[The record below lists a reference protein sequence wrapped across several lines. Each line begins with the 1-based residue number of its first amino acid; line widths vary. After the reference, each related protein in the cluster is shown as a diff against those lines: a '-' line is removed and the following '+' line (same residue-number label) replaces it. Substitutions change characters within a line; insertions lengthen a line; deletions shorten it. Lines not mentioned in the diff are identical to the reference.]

1 VRGALLRRLD
11 RAALRAADIVLVDTR
26 EHADLIPAD
35 LRDKTVVTPVGAP
48 QAWFD
53 ASPATDQPD
62 QPTADGARVGERRL
76 RVVFFGLYTPLQGA
90 PVIGEALGLLA
101 DEPIEATMI
110 GDGQDRA
117 AVQRVAGRNPNVTW
131 LDWVEAEE
139 LPGVVARHD
148 VCLGI
153 FGTTPKALRVVPNK
167 VYQGLA
173 AGCAVV
179 TSGTGP
185 QRRALADAAVFVPP
199 GDAKA
204 LAEALRSLANS
215 PEELA
220 RRRAAGRELAQRCFT
235 ADGVTGELV
244 ERLRALPGL
253 EALT

>member
-1 VRGALLRRLD
+1 
-11 RAALRAADIVLVDTR
+11 
-26 EHADLIPAD
+26 
-35 LRDKTVVTPVGAP
+35 
-48 QAWFD
+48 
-53 ASPATDQPD
+53 
-62 QPTADGARVGERRL
+62 
-76 RVVFFGLYTPLQGA
+76 VFFGLYTPLQGA

-101 DEPIEATMI
+101 DELVEATMI

-139 LPGVVARHD
+139 LPEVVARHD

-153 FGTTPKALRVVPNK
+153 FGTTSKALRVVPNK

-204 LAEALRSLANS
+204 LAEALRSLANN